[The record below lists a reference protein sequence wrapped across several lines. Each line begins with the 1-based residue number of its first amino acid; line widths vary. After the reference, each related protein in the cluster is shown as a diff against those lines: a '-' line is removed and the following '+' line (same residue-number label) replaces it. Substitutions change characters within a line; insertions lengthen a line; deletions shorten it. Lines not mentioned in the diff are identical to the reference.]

1 MNASK
6 FGLLYDG
13 AREARL
19 KEFRRQLEGLDR
31 QLYWIDDE
39 IRRLER
45 ERTQQYQRAM
55 VELLSE
61 KPKGTPLPAPLTA
74 WRAE

>member
-1 MNASK
+1 MSA
-6 FGLLYDG
+6 FGMLYDD

-19 KEFRRQLEGLDR
+19 KELRRRRDDLDR
-31 QLYWIDDE
+31 QLFWVDDE

-45 ERTQQYQRAM
+45 AAREQYQRAM

-61 KPKGTPLPAPLTA
+61 KPKQASPSPSLSGGGH
-74 WRAE
+74 E